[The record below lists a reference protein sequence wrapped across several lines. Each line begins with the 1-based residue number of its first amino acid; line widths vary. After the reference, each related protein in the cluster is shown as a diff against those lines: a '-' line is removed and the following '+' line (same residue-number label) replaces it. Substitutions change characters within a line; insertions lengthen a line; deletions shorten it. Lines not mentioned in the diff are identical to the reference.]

1 MGYQGRRP
9 PARALHLAGM
19 TVESR
24 GASAKS
30 LGWLAVLY
38 GVQGLPYGF
47 QAVALGVFLRER
59 EVDLAAIGFAGALS
73 APWLLKVLWAP
84 FVDRHAN
91 GPLGRR
97 RSWIVPMQVGLAAA
111 MGLAALWSTSARAD
125 DDVHPLLF
133 LVFLMNLFA
142 ATMDIA
148 VDGLAVDLLR
158 PHQLGLGN
166 AIQVVGYKIGML
178 TGGGL
183 LVWATGHLGWAPLFW
198 CMTGLT
204 LSACLVTLFMR
215 EPTQA
220 APGSTDTPPIDG
232 PTYRE
237 PAVRHEERSTAQIF
251 AHLLSTLRRPGVP
264 ALVTLVLT
272 YKLGEALIDPMFGP
286 MLTDHGVSRETIG
299 LWVGTYG
306 MATSIAGSVTGGL
319 IARRVSLISALVF
332 AGALRCIPLAMQVAI
347 AFRWLP
353 TEAAP
358 IAVATEHFFAG
369 MLTTTMFAFMMSR
382 VDRTIGASHYTLLAT
397 IEVLGKTP
405 PSLFSGFVA
414 QTLGYGPAFSL
425 GLFAAMLWPLAAAP
439 LARRAEGKPA

>member
-1 MGYQGRRP
+1 
-9 PARALHLAGM
+9 M
-19 TVESR
+19 TVEQR
-24 GASAKS
+24 GASAGN
-30 LGWLAVLY
+30 LGWLALLY

-47 QAVALGVFLRER
+47 QAAALGVFLRER
-59 EVDLAAIGFAGALS
+59 GVDLAAIGFAGALS

-84 FVDRHAN
+84 WIDRHDD

-97 RSWIVPMQVGLAAA
+97 RSWIVPMQVGLAGA
-111 MGLAALWSTSARAD
+111 MGLAALWSTSAGPD
-125 DDVHPLLF
+125 DDVHPLLV

-148 VDGLAVDLLR
+148 VDGLAVDLLP

-204 LSACLVTLFMR
+204 LSACVVTLFMR
-215 EPTQA
+215 EPRRSA
-220 APGSTDTPPIDG
+220 APSTDAAPSDG
-232 PTYRE
+232 PTPHE
-237 PAVRHEERSTAQIF
+237 VRRQERSTAQIF
-251 AHLLSTLRRPGVP
+251 AHLLSTLRRPGAP
-264 ALVTLVLT
+264 ALVALVLT

-397 IEVLGKTP
+397 VEVLGKTP
-405 PSLFSGFVA
+405 PSLFSGFLA
-414 QTLGYGPAFSL
+414 QTLGYGPAFCL

-439 LARRAEGKPA
+439 LARRAEGRPA